1 MWGHIGFSLLRSVIC
16 LENATSVAGEG
27 EGGGKRAGV
36 LQNNLVL
43 STESVML
50 APVNSFWGSR
60 FDCYPFSELDLG

>member
-16 LENATSVAGEG
+16 LENATSVA
-27 EGGGKRAGV
+27 GGGKRAGV

-50 APVNSFWGSR
+50 APVNSF
-60 FDCYPFSELDLG
+60 